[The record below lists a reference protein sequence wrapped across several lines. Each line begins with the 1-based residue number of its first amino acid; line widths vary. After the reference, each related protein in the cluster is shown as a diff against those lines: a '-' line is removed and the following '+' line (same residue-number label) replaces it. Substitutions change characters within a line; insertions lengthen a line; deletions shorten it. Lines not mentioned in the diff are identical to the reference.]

1 MQEKIKKYIN
11 NHDLTQRQ
19 MANLLGMT
27 ESHLSRVLSG
37 NKNPGPKMIKAYNN
51 LPGIDEQNQLRQVL
65 DYLMLEFSK
74 GNLNQKILRGAL
86 KEQNI
91 FASESINPQD

>member
-11 NHDLTQRQ
+11 DHDLTQRQ

-74 GNLNQKILRGAL
+74 GNLNQEILRGAL
-86 KEQNI
+86 QQQNI
-91 FASESINPQD
+91 FASESINTQD